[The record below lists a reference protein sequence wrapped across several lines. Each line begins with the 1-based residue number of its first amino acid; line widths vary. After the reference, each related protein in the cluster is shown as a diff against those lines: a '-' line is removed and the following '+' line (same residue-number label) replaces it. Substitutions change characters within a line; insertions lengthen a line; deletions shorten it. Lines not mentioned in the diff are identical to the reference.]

1 MLSTLLFLAG
11 LGCAPRSPGES
22 SALLDTGGTSSGLP
36 VRWVPTAG
44 ESWEDALDGLW
55 WSLAGLGAHPQAAAL
70 ADIEH
75 DATGVRFTLQLD
87 HLGLEEEAQGALEE
101 GLAPLHRSRVE
112 LGLPYVELGRMLQ
125 RTLYEP
131 WVYYAVTGACSDLD
145 AWSVRLPDTA
155 PAVAITESMLT
166 DGDRLLRFMP
176 EPTSAAGVAWAADEG
191 DGSLTAGTFRSRATE
206 VLDVMPNG
214 RFRYAVYDASGALTP
229 AVDAEH
235 SPAGQPGRCMWCHE
249 NHLMTTVVQPEVDGH
264 LGFEDFADEVAAQ
277 QGLTES
283 LRDDVGGLV
292 DWDTHA
298 VHTWGEVLVE
308 GFLQAPTAR
317 LAAEW
322 SVEPGRVEAWMQESG
337 VSPVESDEYPEWGT
351 VWARGDADAVF
362 AEHRA
367 ELPAG
372 HPLAGSGGTAPL
384 AVLPSARELP
394 DPAAAY
400 FVPRVDHAC
409 APTGARAGTP
419 E

>member
-11 LGCAPRSPGES
+11 LGCAPRSPGDS
-22 SALLDTGGTSSGLP
+22 SALLDTGDTSSGLP

-87 HLGLEEEAQGALEE
+87 HLGLEEDAQGALEE
-101 GLAPLHRSRVE
+101 GLAPLQRSRIE

-145 AWSVRLPDTA
+145 SWSVRLPDTA
-155 PAVAITESMLT
+155 PVVAITDSMLT
-166 DGDRLLRFMP
+166 DGDRLLRFAP
-176 EPTSAAGVAWAADEG
+176 EPTAAAGIAWAADEG

-229 AVDAEH
+229 AVDAAH

-249 NHLMTTVVQPEVDGH
+249 NHLMTTVVQPEVAGH
-264 LGFEDFADEVAAQ
+264 LGFEDFAAEVAAQ

-283 LRDDVGGLV
+283 FRDDVGGLV

-322 SVEPGRVEAWMQESG
+322 SVEPGRVEAWMEESG
-337 VSPVESDEYPEWGT
+337 VSSVDNEEYPEWQT

-362 AEHRA
+362 AAHRA

-372 HPLAGSGGTAPL
+372 HPLAGSGGTPPL

-400 FVPRVDHAC
+400 FVPLVDHGC
-409 APTGARAGTP
+409 APTWARAGTL